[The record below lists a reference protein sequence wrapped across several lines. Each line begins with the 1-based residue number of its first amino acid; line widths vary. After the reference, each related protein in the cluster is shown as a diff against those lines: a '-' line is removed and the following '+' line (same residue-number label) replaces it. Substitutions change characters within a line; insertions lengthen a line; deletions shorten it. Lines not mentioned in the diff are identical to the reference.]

1 MQLSQAEIQNYFNFQ
16 QPSKLSAKLTF
27 TLVPLHDVLRL
38 LAAIAPLPHDPRLAL
53 ALATLRLALIRQTP
67 LSIAV
72 TVLAPPVLQLRK
84 AVITLHAPLAQ
95 LPGISGLADAADLA
109 TLHVASLGKVLA
121 RLRTR
126 TRLAQAVVR
135 VAEESFRAVLAAISA
150 GVVATVLQKRLFH
163 KQNLKSDLKR
173 THQAMARLG
182 VALLAAAVTVA
193 GQRFAHVVVDRFR
206 FLVRQAWLEAVVSRA
221 GVLAGKATVLGRAVA
236 AFDSVGAVVL
246 GARDEDSS
254 IEGDVGEP
262 GIGLLKF

>member
-95 LPGISGLADAADLA
+95 LPGIAGLADAADLA

-126 TRLAQAVVR
+126 TRLARAVVR

-150 GVVATVLQKRLFH
+150 GVVATILQK
-163 KQNLKSDLKR
+163 KI
-173 THQAMARLG
+173 
-182 VALLAAAVTVA
+182 
-193 GQRFAHVVVDRFR
+193 
-206 FLVRQAWLEAVVSRA
+206 VSQ
-221 GVLAGKATVLGRAVA
+221 T
-236 AFDSVGAVVL
+236 
-246 GARDEDSS
+246 
-254 IEGDVGEP
+254 
-262 GIGLLKF
+262 